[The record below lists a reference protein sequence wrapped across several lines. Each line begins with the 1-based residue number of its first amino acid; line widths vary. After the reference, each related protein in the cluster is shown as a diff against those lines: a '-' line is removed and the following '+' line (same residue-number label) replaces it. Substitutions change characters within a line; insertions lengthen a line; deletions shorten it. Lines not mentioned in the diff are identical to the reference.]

1 MNIKGCTALVTG
13 ANRGLGK
20 AIVEQLAQGG
30 AARVYAGMRNP
41 TAVAH
46 AAISPVRL
54 DVTDTDSVAR
64 AVEKCSDVD
73 LVINNAGILL
83 ATPMLAHD
91 SEEALRRELEV
102 NTFGP
107 LRVVRAFAPILARN
121 GGGAIINMLSVV
133 SWYVYPFNAT
143 YCASKF
149 AALAMTDAMR
159 IELKAQ
165 GTHVMGVYA
174 GFIDTDMAVH
184 FTGEKTSPIQVAE
197 RMLAGLEAGQEHV
210 LADTAAEEL
219 GRAVR
224 FEPKR
229 LAAWA
234 QSLWDDGRRS

>member
-1 MNIKGCTALVTG
+1 MKIKGCTALVTG

-20 AIVEQLAQGG
+20 AIVEQLARGG

-41 TAVAH
+41 AAVAH

-64 AVEKCSDVD
+64 AVEKCGDVD

-83 ATPMLAHD
+83 PTPMLADD

-102 NTFGP
+102 NAFGP

-174 GFIDTDMAVH
+174 GFIDTDMAAHV
-184 FTGEKTSPIQVAE
+184 TGEKTAPVQVAE
-197 RMLAGLEAGQEHV
+197 RMLAGLEAGQESV

-219 GRAVR
+219 ERAVR

-234 QSLWDDGRRS
+234 QSLWDARRGS